1 MEIFEAE
8 SIREK
13 YLEIDY
19 YHLFIISPT
28 GIKSERAFQQLA
40 HLNFIYID
48 DLTLKKMLD
57 LKFFS

>member
-8 SIREK
+8 GIREK
-13 YLEIDY
+13 YLEVDY

-40 HLNFIYID
+40 HLNFIYR
-48 DLTLKKMLD
+48 
-57 LKFFS
+57 